1 MLKELSTLPGQR
13 EVRSFGVSELHARGA
28 ILSGESH
35 RLVGRAR
42 MIGEIEVMLM
52 MGQPLEFELPEH
64 SPAGPYV
71 EFIYMLEGTCC
82 YMGVDEWVSNPARL
96 IVIPGRIIRRIRFG
110 GEWKML
116 LVRIPR
122 DAIVSLM
129 PQAPSRIG
137 TFEQLSTIE
146 RSMLAF
152 AHVLVRGS
160 EALSTLEAYAI
171 EQLLLEMG
179 GMSLLNRMG
188 SGWARG
194 APQTVLL
201 ERARAV
207 IAQQSADPS
216 LTPAVVATQVS
227 SSLRQL
233 QSIFRDAG
241 TSLAVEIRARRAQH
255 ARTLL
260 CDARYDVLTIDQI
273 AEQSG
278 FGTTMSMRRAL
289 QDLYGSQPSEMRRER
304 ASGHVASIN

>member
-146 RSMLAF
+146 RSMSRS
-152 AHVLVRGS
+152 HVLVRGS
-160 EALSTLEAYAI
+160 KPCQRLKPTRSSSSCSRWAARRSSTASALA
-171 EQLLLEMG
+171 G
-179 GMSLLNRMG
+179 
-188 SGWARG
+188 
-194 APQTVLL
+194 
-201 ERARAV
+201 RAV
-207 IAQQSADPS
+207 LHRRSC
-216 LTPAVVATQVS
+216 S
-227 SSLRQL
+227 S
-233 QSIFRDAG
+233 
-241 TSLAVEIRARRAQH
+241 V
-255 ARTLL
+255 
-260 CDARYDVLTIDQI
+260 
-273 AEQSG
+273 
-278 FGTTMSMRRAL
+278 
-289 QDLYGSQPSEMRRER
+289 PER
-304 ASGHVASIN
+304 